1 MVKTPDFAPPYRFFE
16 SWKQKFLRPRD
27 IIFPCGPSAEHHPA
41 PPHGRPGRPSRRLS
55 APLEWREL
63 DAAAAFRPGCARW
76 LPQVSRAR
84 MAARKL
90 PVVMHA
96 GAWPHRTPSPPSIHH
111 TTIPRSSPHTLR
123 LVTCPAHACTS
134 TGGTP
139 EKASLP
145 SAPHTLAHSVI
156 LKALLVARARDSHP
170 ECPSFLLLVRSP
182 VMFFSLVSLARPLDP
197 RAFEHGTAQRKCCDF
212 GRARARTLR
221 SSGFIFFFSANVG
234 LESAN
239 ARAQAQLC

>member
-1 MVKTPDFAPPYRFFE
+1 MRPAQRLTGRQAARAR
-16 SWKQKFLRPRD
+16 LR
-27 IIFPCGPSAEHHPA
+27 AAALLA

-63 DAAAAFRPGCARW
+63 DAAAAFRPGCACW
-76 LPQVSRAR
+76 LQKVRRAR
-84 MAARKL
+84 MAALKL
-90 PVVMHA
+90 PVVMPA
-96 GAWPHRTPSPPSIHH
+96 GARPHRTPSPPSIHH

-170 ECPSFLLLVRSP
+170 HLPSLLVLVCSC
-182 VMFFSLVSLARPLDP
+182 VGFFRRRFSRAHSTHVLLSTAERKGSAATSAARV
-197 RAFEHGTAQRKCCDF
+197 
-212 GRARARTLR
+212 RARCARR
-221 SSGFIFFFSANVG
+221 GSSFFSAPTSG
-234 LESAN
+234 L
-239 ARAQAQLC
+239 RAPMPELKPNFADL